1 VVSVKNKS
9 LIFTIIAVIVI
20 GALIFV
26 LNNYTKSVQPA
37 PSQVAEN
44 NSPSNNEDQNTSSNV
59 NSNTTEQSEPKIG
72 NQVGDI
78 APDFTLKDLDGNTVT
93 LSSLRGKKVILN
105 FWATTCPY
113 CIIEMP
119 ALNQFIKSHKDDT
132 VLLAIDLGESPS
144 KVKQY
149 LEGKGYEFTVLL
161 DTDLSTIYDYQV
173 QFIPMSYFIDK
184 NGIIR
189 AISNGAM
196 TYDEIEEYYKSISR

>member
-1 VVSVKNKS
+1 MKNKS

-161 DTDLSTIYDYQV
+161 DTDLSTI
-173 QFIPMSYFIDK
+173 
-184 NGIIR
+184 
-189 AISNGAM
+189 
-196 TYDEIEEYYKSISR
+196 

>member
-1 VVSVKNKS
+1 MKNKS

-72 NQVGDI
+72 NQVGDV

>member
-1 VVSVKNKS
+1 VKNKS

-26 LNNYTKSVQPA
+26 LNNYTKSAQPFH
-37 PSQVAEN
+37 SQVAEN
-44 NSPSNNEDQNTSSNV
+44 NISSNNEDQNTSSNA
-59 NSNTTEQSEPKIG
+59 NSNSTEQSEPKIG

-113 CIIEMP
+113 CKIEMP
-119 ALNQFIKSHKDDT
+119 ALNQFIKNHKGDT

-184 NGIIR
+184 NGVIR

-196 TYDEIEEYYKSISR
+196 TYDEIEEYYKSISQ

>member
-1 VVSVKNKS
+1 MKNKS

>member
-1 VVSVKNKS
+1 
-9 LIFTIIAVIVI
+9 VIVI

>member
-1 VVSVKNKS
+1 MKNKS

-37 PSQVAEN
+37 PSQVEEN

>member
-1 VVSVKNKS
+1 MKNKS

-26 LNNYTKSVQPA
+26 LNNYTKSAQPS

-44 NSPSNNEDQNTSSNV
+44 NTPSNNEDQNTSSNA
-59 NSNTTEQSEPKIG
+59 NANKTEQSEPKIG
-72 NQVGDI
+72 NQVGDV

-113 CIIEMP
+113 CKIEMP

>member
-26 LNNYTKSVQPA
+26 LNNYTKSAQPS

-44 NSPSNNEDQNTSSNV
+44 NTPSNNEDQNTSSNA
-59 NSNTTEQSEPKIG
+59 NANKTEQSEPKIG

-113 CIIEMP
+113 CKIEMP

-196 TYDEIEEYYKSISR
+196 TYDEIEEYYKSISQ

>member
-1 VVSVKNKS
+1 MKNKS

-26 LNNYTKSVQPA
+26 LNNYTKSAQPS

-44 NSPSNNEDQNTSSNV
+44 NIPSNNEDQSTSSNA
-59 NSNTTEQSEPKIG
+59 NANKTEQSEPKIG
-72 NQVGDI
+72 NQVGDV

-113 CIIEMP
+113 CKIEMP
-119 ALNQFIKSHKDDT
+119 ALNQFIKGHKDDT
-132 VLLAIDLGESPS
+132 VLLAIDLGEGPS

-184 NGIIR
+184 NGVIR

-196 TYDEIEEYYKSISR
+196 TYDEIEEYYKSISQ

>member
-1 VVSVKNKS
+1 MKNKS

-26 LNNYTKSVQPA
+26 LNNYTKSAQPS

-44 NSPSNNEDQNTSSNV
+44 NTPSNNEDQNTSSNA
-59 NSNTTEQSEPKIG
+59 NANKTEQSEPKIG
-72 NQVGDI
+72 NQVGDV

-113 CIIEMP
+113 CKIEMP

-184 NGIIR
+184 NGVIR

-196 TYDEIEEYYKSISR
+196 TYDEIEEYYKSISQ

>member
-1 VVSVKNKS
+1 MKNKS

-44 NSPSNNEDQNTSSNV
+44 NSPSNNEDQNTSSNA
-59 NSNTTEQSEPKIG
+59 NSNSTEQSEPKIG

-113 CIIEMP
+113 CKIEMP

-196 TYDEIEEYYKSISR
+196 TYDEIEEYYKSISQ

>member
-1 VVSVKNKS
+1 MKNKS

-44 NSPSNNEDQNTSSNV
+44 NSPSNNEDQNTSSNA
-59 NSNTTEQSEPKIG
+59 NSNSTEQSEPKIG

-113 CIIEMP
+113 CKIEMP

-196 TYDEIEEYYKSISR
+196 TYDEIEEYYKSIS

>member
-1 VVSVKNKS
+1 MKNKS

-113 CIIEMP
+113 CKIEMP

-196 TYDEIEEYYKSISR
+196 TYDEIEEYYKSISQ

>member
-20 GALIFV
+20 GVLIFV
-26 LNNYTKSVQPA
+26 LNNYTKSAQPFH
-37 PSQVAEN
+37 SQVAEN
-44 NSPSNNEDQNTSSNV
+44 NISSNNEDQNTSSNA
-59 NSNTTEQSEPKIG
+59 NSNSTEQSEPKIG

-113 CIIEMP
+113 CKIEMP
-119 ALNQFIKSHKDDT
+119 ALNQFIKNHKGDT

-173 QFIPMSYFIDK
+173 QFIPMSYFIDR
-184 NGIIR
+184 NGVIR

-196 TYDEIEEYYKSISR
+196 TYDEIEEYYKSISQ

>member
-113 CIIEMP
+113 CKIEMP

>member
-1 VVSVKNKS
+1 MKNKS

-20 GALIFV
+20 GVLIFV
-26 LNNYTKSVQPA
+26 LNNYTKSAQPFH
-37 PSQVAEN
+37 SQVAEN
-44 NSPSNNEDQNTSSNV
+44 NISSNNEDQNTSSNA
-59 NSNTTEQSEPKIG
+59 NSNSTEQSEPKIG

-113 CIIEMP
+113 CKIEMP
-119 ALNQFIKSHKDDT
+119 ALNQFIKNHKGDT

-173 QFIPMSYFIDK
+173 QFIPMSYFIDR
-184 NGIIR
+184 NGVIR

-196 TYDEIEEYYKSISR
+196 TYDEIEEYYKSISQ

>member
-1 VVSVKNKS
+1 VKNKS

-26 LNNYTKSVQPA
+26 LNNYTKSAQPS

-44 NSPSNNEDQNTSSNV
+44 NTPSNNEDQNTSSNA
-59 NSNTTEQSEPKIG
+59 NANKTEQSEPKIG
-72 NQVGDI
+72 NQVGDV

-113 CIIEMP
+113 CKIEMP

>member
-1 VVSVKNKS
+1 MKNKS

-196 TYDEIEEYYKSISR
+196 TYDEIEEYYKSISQ

>member
-1 VVSVKNKS
+1 VKNKS

>member
-113 CIIEMP
+113 CKIEMP

-196 TYDEIEEYYKSISR
+196 TYDEIEEYYKSISQ

>member
-1 VVSVKNKS
+1 MKNKS

-113 CIIEMP
+113 CKIEMP

>member
-1 VVSVKNKS
+1 MKNKS

-26 LNNYTKSVQPA
+26 LNNYTKSAQPS